1 MKHVATVEWRRP
13 AGAAF
18 TDQRYPRAHRWHFDG
33 GAEVPASSS
42 PHVVPL
48 PLSDAAAVDPEEAFV
63 AALASCHM
71 LWFLSIAA
79 ARGHVV
85 ERYVDA
91 AEGTMARNAAGRLA
105 MTVVTLR
112 PRVDFA
118 APAPAEAEQRA
129 MHEQAHHECFLAA
142 SVRSE
147 MRCEPVF
154 GNGAGDGAPA
164 AGGVR

>member
-1 MKHVATVEWRRP
+1 MKHVATVEWLRP

-18 TDQRYPRAHRWHFDG
+18 TDQRYPRAHRWRFDG
-33 GAEVPASSS
+33 GAEVAASSS
-42 PHVVPL
+42 PHVVP
-48 PLSDAAAVDPEEAFV
+48 PPFSDAAAVDPEEAFV

-91 AEGTMARNAAGRLA
+91 AEGTLARRAEGRQA
-105 MTVVTLR
+105 ITVVTLR
-112 PRVDFA
+112 PRVAFA
-118 APAPAEAEQRA
+118 APVPSEAEQHA

-154 GNGAGDGAPA
+154 EDAEEGGAVHGGSAP
-164 AGGVR
+164 